1 MGESA
6 APEKIGP
13 LHARFHLDDYVLYNL
28 IRLSSTYN
36 AEMERALKRYGLST
50 TEWRILSLLKDRIPS
65 TVGELARRSVTK
77 LPTITRMLG
86 RMEKAGLVLRDASSA
101 DRRVVEV
108 TMTPQAEQ
116 TLQLVRSIG
125 QNVFDKAFDGISA
138 EQIDEMTLLLK
149 QIRENLSRS
158 PYEEMRETV
167 PAKTSRGGG

>member
-50 TEWRILSLLKDRIPS
+50 TEWRILSLLKDRSPS

-77 LPTITRMLG
+77 LP
-86 RMEKAGLVLRDASSA
+86 
-101 DRRVVEV
+101 
-108 TMTPQAEQ
+108 
-116 TLQLVRSIG
+116 
-125 QNVFDKAFDGISA
+125 
-138 EQIDEMTLLLK
+138 
-149 QIRENLSRS
+149 
-158 PYEEMRETV
+158 
-167 PAKTSRGGG
+167 

>member
-1 MGESA
+1 MAETA

-36 AEMERALKRYGLST
+36 AEMERALKRHGLTT
-50 TEWRILSLLKDRIPS
+50 TEWRILSLLKDRSPS

-77 LPTITRMLG
+77 LPTITRMLA

-108 TMTPQAEQ
+108 TMTAQAEQ
-116 TLQLVRSIG
+116 TLNLVRSIG
-125 QNVFDKAFDGISA
+125 QKVFDKAFQDISA
-138 EQIDEMTLLLK
+138 EQISEMTQLLK

-158 PYEEMRETV
+158 PYDERLDDA
-167 PAKTSRGGG
+167 PASRSGARG